1 MSTTLTKCQHLQ
13 RMFLPMTDANID
25 SQSGA
30 SLFDQGLSE
39 RQRLF
44 LEQVVAQ
51 PTIEKAL
58 RAAHV
63 GERTYA
69 EWCSKEP
76 AFGQAL
82 RVARAIVLD
91 RRVDRM
97 REVAENE
104 PDVQRAKLIID
115 TDKWLASK
123 IIPHVYG
130 ERLDIN
136 VSATVNIA
144 DALSEARNRALVRP
158 MRDPVDAEEAQV
170 IDSTCEQ
177 VPGEIDKTSTDGHP
191 DIFS

>member
-1 MSTTLTKCQHLQ
+1 
-13 RMFLPMTDANID
+13 MTEANID
-25 SQSGA
+25 SHGES

-44 LEQVVAQ
+44 LDQVVAQ
-51 PTIEKAL
+51 PTIERAL

-82 RVARAIVLD
+82 RIARAIVLD

-123 IIPHVYG
+123 LIPHVYG

-136 VSATVNIA
+136 VTSTVNIT
-144 DALSEARNRALVRP
+144 DALSEARNRALLRP
-158 MRDPVDAEEAQV
+158 MRDLPEPEDAQV
-170 IDSTCEQ
+170 IDSMCVS
-177 VPGEIDKTSTDGHP
+177 VPKPVDDESPAPPP